1 MSTETTPYKTWDRAV
16 LIPISELVF
25 TDWNCNVMAPDK
37 QAELIASIQNTVDP
51 NDPRFDEPLQVV
63 PAGED
68 GEGSKKSWLVL
79 GGEHRTKAMI
89 ALNQTHIPCVIRED
103 LVGKDRKEL
112 MLYSVRRNNLRGKLD
127 AQKYAELEDE
137 LINDYEMST
146 EAARRTMLV
155 EDDLANALRAS
166 INSTRAEDD
175 DDDKSS
181 TEYDKDFDN
190 DGQREEATKERDQA
204 ELLNALR
211 TAEQDVLLDSAD
223 TVEHG
228 YLFFAQGKKGQIHLL
243 VDESKNLHELVSKM
257 VDTCKGTSS
266 KVDEF
271 LSTAISKELK
281 NWE

>member
-1 MSTETTPYKTWDRAV
+1 MSDAPYKTWDRAV
-16 LIPISELVF
+16 LIPVSELVF

-37 QAELIASIQNTVDP
+37 QAELIASIENTTDP

-63 PAGED
+63 PTD
-68 GEGSKKSWLVL
+68 DTKSSWLVL

-89 ALNQTHIPCVIRED
+89 ALNQTHIPCVIRDD
-103 LVGKDRKEL
+103 LVGKSRKEL

-137 LINDYEMST
+137 LVNDHEMAV
-146 EAARRTMLV
+146 EAARQTMLV
-155 EDDLANALRAS
+155 DDDLANALRAS
-166 INSTRAEDD
+166 INATRPEDD
-175 DDDKSS
+175 EGQTKTD
-181 TEYDKDFDN
+181 YDNDYDT
-190 DGQREEATKERDQA
+190 DGQRDAATQERDKA

-211 TAEQDVLLDSAD
+211 TVEQDVLLDSAD
-223 TVEHG
+223 TVEFG
-228 YLFFAQGKKGQIHLL
+228 YLFFAQGSKGQIHLV
-243 VDESKNLHELVSKM
+243 VDESKNLHQLVSKM
-257 VDTCKGTSS
+257 VEACKGTSA